1 MAFLCSNLFYSKV
14 SSGFLRQD
22 LQSSYTIDKI
32 QTVRGPELSEQKI
45 LFFIGERFHISF
57 SYIYTKTYIYMNV
70 YIYICIYIYILYI
83 YNLIYIYIYIPIGIG
98 IYTYIYWIYL
108 YIPIYTYI
116 YLCVYLSIKLS
127 YKPINYQ
134 IWNYRLKVWQMPLNL
149 LSFNEKTAICRTAN
163 RHSFRK
169 SNLSEK
175 TWINSTQIRCFLT
188 TVMLL
193 ASWVGLRNW
202 KTIIH

>member
-1 MAFLCSNLFYSKV
+1 MVFC
-14 SSGFLRQD
+14 
-22 LQSSYTIDKI
+22 DKI
-32 QTVRGPELSEQKI
+32 CKAHTLLTRSKLYEAQNFLNKKFCFSLEKD
-45 LFFIGERFHISF
+45 FIFRFPI
-57 SYIYTKTYIYMNV
+57 YIRKRIYIWTYIYIYV
-70 YIYICIYIYILYI
+70 YIYIYYIYIILY
-83 YNLIYIYIYIPIGIG
+83 IYIYIYTYRHRHIYLYILNIPV
-98 IYTYIYWIYL
+98 YTYIYL
-108 YIPIYTYI
+108 YIPVCI
-116 YLCVYLSIKLS
+116 SIKLS

-175 TWINSTQIRCFLT
+175 TWINSTQIRSFLT

>member
-70 YIYICIYIYILYI
+70 YIYICIYIYMYIYILYI
-83 YNLIYIYIYIPIGIG
+83 YMYKLDDNS
-98 IYTYIYWIYL
+98 YTDCGY
-108 YIPIYTYI
+108 
-116 YLCVYLSIKLS
+116 
-127 YKPINYQ
+127 
-134 IWNYRLKVWQMPLNL
+134 
-149 LSFNEKTAICRTAN
+149 
-163 RHSFRK
+163 
-169 SNLSEK
+169 
-175 TWINSTQIRCFLT
+175 
-188 TVMLL
+188 
-193 ASWVGLRNW
+193 
-202 KTIIH
+202 

>member
-1 MAFLCSNLFYSKV
+1 MVFC
-14 SSGFLRQD
+14 
-22 LQSSYTIDKI
+22 DKI
-32 QTVRGPELSEQKI
+32 CKAHTLLTRSKLYEAQNFLNKKFCFSLEKD
-45 LFFIGERFHISF
+45 FIFRFPI
-57 SYIYTKTYIYMNV
+57 YIRKRIYIWTYIY
-70 YIYICIYIYILYI
+70 IYVYIYILYI
-83 YNLIYIYIYIPIGIG
+83 YVILYIYIYIYIPIGIG

-175 TWINSTQIRCFLT
+175 TWINSTQIRSFLT